1 MKDQWL
7 HDYLDGRLSAEERA
21 KAETRLRED
30 DGLARRVAELREIGR
45 TLRADPAELS
55 PGFYTR
61 AKTRF
66 AQSRGE
72 RPRFVHQLF
81 SWEAAGLTAAM
92 VLVVALFLPGLMRDP
107 SPVPVPQA
115 ETSAPA
121 DRPIVP
127 EPEPP
132 NREIAATGKT
142 SAGADVSDRLEK
154 EADPAPANDYAPVP
168 TGREKRRTPAPIA
181 VAPAA
186 PGEETRIFAESAS
199 GHRASR
205 ALEQSVSTVPL
216 PRDVAIPD
224 GIRIVADRAT
234 WDEWLAGPAGPALG
248 RLGGYEPGRRLVLV
262 GRPDGIDC
270 SALVVSRLQNE
281 YHVGIG
287 DDAGTASG
295 CAFVLPADGA
305 AVTLDE

>member
-1 MKDQWL
+1 MKDRWL

-21 KAETRLRED
+21 KAEARLRED

-45 TLRADPAELS
+45 TLREDPAELP

-121 DRPIVP
+121 DRPIVT
-127 EPEPP
+127 E
-132 NREIAATGKT
+132 RAA
-142 SAGADVSDRLEK
+142 VSDRLEK
-154 EADPAPANDYAPVP
+154 EADLAPANDYAPVP
-168 TGREKRRTPAPIA
+168 AGREKRRTPAPIP
-181 VAPAA
+181 VA

-216 PRDVAIPD
+216 PRNVVIPD

-234 WDEWLAGPAGPALG
+234 WDDWLAGPAGPALG

>member
-21 KAETRLRED
+21 KAEARLRED

-121 DRPIVP
+121 DRPIVT

-142 SAGADVSDRLEK
+142 SAAADVSDRLEK

-168 TGREKRRTPAPIA
+168 TA
-181 VAPAA
+181 
-186 PGEETRIFAESAS
+186 RIFAESAS

-216 PRDVAIPD
+216 PRDVVIPD

-281 YHVGIG
+281 YHVGIS